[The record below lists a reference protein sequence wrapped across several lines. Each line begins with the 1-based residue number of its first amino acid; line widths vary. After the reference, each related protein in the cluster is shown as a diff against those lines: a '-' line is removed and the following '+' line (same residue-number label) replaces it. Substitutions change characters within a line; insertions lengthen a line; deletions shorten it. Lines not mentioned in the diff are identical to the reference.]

1 MCHSVGGHGAWLED
15 GCDLG
20 HQGAERENTVEEIQ
34 CELMWKWETLNYV

>member
-20 HQGAERENTVEEIQ
+20 HQGAERENTIEE
-34 CELMWKWETLNYV
+34 K